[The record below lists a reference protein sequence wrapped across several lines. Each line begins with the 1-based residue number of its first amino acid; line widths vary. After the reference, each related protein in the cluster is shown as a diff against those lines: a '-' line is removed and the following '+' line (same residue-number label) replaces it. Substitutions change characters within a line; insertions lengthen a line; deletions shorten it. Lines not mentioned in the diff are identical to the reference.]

1 MTQVISVRVPADWKG
16 RIDSERAQ
24 RWIAEWLQHPASFNG
39 IPEPGPARISV
50 RLTGKQLAQL
60 RKARGGTLSS
70 TIRGIIGQR
79 ISEAPKNRLG
89 GLGTVLKFGV
99 VLLSLF
105 AGAHSGVGHPRGQK
119 PGKS

>member
-1 MTQVISVRVPADWKG
+1 MTQVISVRVPADWNG
-16 RIDSERAQ
+16 RVDSERAQ
-24 RWIAEWLQHPASFNG
+24 RWIADWLEHPASFNG
-39 IPEPGPARISV
+39 IPDPGPVRLSI

-70 TIRGIIGQR
+70 TVRGIIGQR
-79 ISEAPKNRLG
+79 ISEVPKNRLG
-89 GLGTVLKFGV
+89 GLGTVFQFGI

-105 AGAHSGVGHPRGQK
+105 AGAYNGVGHPGGQK